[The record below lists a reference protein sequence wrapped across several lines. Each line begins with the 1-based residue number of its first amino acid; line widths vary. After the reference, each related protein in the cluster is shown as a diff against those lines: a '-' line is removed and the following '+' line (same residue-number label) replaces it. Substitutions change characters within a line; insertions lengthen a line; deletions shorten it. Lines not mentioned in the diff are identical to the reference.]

1 MRDANH
7 YVLVDILYSVQT
19 FFFFGIW
26 VVQQVSEHLTGIHKL
41 NYAVKHLVVLI
52 QLCCFVEMEKENV
65 WGLEFIKSKQ

>member
-1 MRDANH
+1 MQIITFCLTFYTASK
-7 YVLVDILYSVQT
+7 LF

-41 NYAVKHLVVLI
+41 NYAVKHLVILI

-65 WGLEFIKSKQ
+65 

>member
-7 YVLVDILYSVQT
+7 YVLFDILYSIQT

-26 VVQQVSEHLTGIHKL
+26 VVQVSEHLTGIHKL

-65 WGLEFIKSKQ
+65 